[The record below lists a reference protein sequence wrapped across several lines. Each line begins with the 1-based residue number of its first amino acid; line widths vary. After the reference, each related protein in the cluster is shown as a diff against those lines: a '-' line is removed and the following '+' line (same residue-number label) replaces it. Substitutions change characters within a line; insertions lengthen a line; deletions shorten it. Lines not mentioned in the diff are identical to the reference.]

1 MSKAARCR
9 RIHARAII
17 SSMPTPTNGCGR
29 SCRVSWRPISRS
41 LLGSADKA
49 RRDRLEWQIRRVEKR
64 MAMVRAAA
72 GRERSA

>member
-29 SCRVSWRPISRS
+29 SCRASWRPISRS

-49 RRDRLEWQIRRVEKR
+49 RRDWLEWQIRRVRKR
-64 MAMVRAAA
+64 MAEVETRLTRAR
-72 GRERSA
+72 G